1 MAPLQMIVCS
11 DKTDNYTQILSFEMS
26 ADRDRDTLKSNGP
39 LANDKP
45 NTTLW
50 V

>member
-1 MAPLQMIVCS
+1 MAPLQVIVSS
-11 DKTDNYTQILSFEMS
+11 DKKDNDAQILSLEMP
-26 ADRDRDTLKSNGP
+26 AYCDRDILKSNGL

>member
-1 MAPLQMIVCS
+1 MAPLQMIVS
-11 DKTDNYTQILSFEMS
+11 GDKKDNYAQFLSFEMP
-26 ADRDRDTLKSNGP
+26 AYCDRDTLKSNGL